1 MLESFRGLRLSSE
14 TPRAKRTKDAKFRNH
29 FLFFAPLAFFA
40 ANNPFRIFFGCGCAA
55 LGHSYGI
62 LGSKQPAGLI

>member
-1 MLESFRGLRLSSE
+1 MLESFRGLRKSSE
-14 TPRAKRTKDAKFRNH
+14 TPRAKRAKVRNH

-40 ANNPFRIFFGCGCAA
+40 ANISFRIFFGCGCAA
-55 LGHSYGI
+55 LGPSYGI